1 MNCTRKLKMMKA
13 WYLFLLI
20 VMLTGLHFKSYHVNP
35 VPQRPNILFCVADDW
50 SGDHASIY
58 GDKTVITPTF
68 DRMAKEGVLF
78 KRAFCA
84 SPSCSPS
91 RAAILTGQYPHRLE
105 EGGNLWGSLSMRYPN
120 YAQLLEAQGYLVGMS
135 RKGWGPGNDTIGG
148 YKHNPAGQRYS
159 NFEEFYAKKSPNQP
173 FCYWFGSTDP
183 HRPYE
188 RGTGE
193 KSGLKIE
200 TVQVPACFPDVPEIR
215 QDILD
220 YYFEVQRFDKE
231 ISEIISFLEQKGD
244 LDNTIVVI
252 TSDNGMPF
260 PRAKANLYDLGTK
273 MPLVI
278 SWKSRIKGGRLVN
291 EMVNLIDLAP
301 TFLEAA
307 SVKVPQEMSGKSL
320 LSLLEGKRKENL
332 EKVQFLERERHA
344 YVRPN
349 NLGYPSRGVRTNQFL
364 YIANFQPDRYP
375 AGNPEFVYVVGEY
388 GDCDN
393 SPTKSYMIEN
403 KNKPEVAK
411 LYALAFEKRPE
422 EELYDLEKDP
432 AQLYNVAENP
442 AYSKELDKLRKM
454 LRKWQKQT
462 HDPRYINPHDT
473 RWDNF
478 PYYGGGGKV
487 D

>member
-1 MNCTRKLKMMKA
+1 MKT
-13 WYLFLLI
+13 LCLCLLLA
-20 VMLTGLHFKSYHVNP
+20 MLTGLHFKPQNANP
-35 VPQRPNILFCVADDW
+35 IIKQPNILFCIADDW

-58 GDKTVITPTF
+58 GDKTVSTPTF

-78 KRAFCA
+78 RRAFCA

-91 RAAILTGQYPHRLE
+91 RASILTGQYPHRLE
-105 EGGNLWGSLSMRYPN
+105 EGGNLWGSLSVRYPN
-120 YAQLLEAQGYLVGMS
+120 YTQLLEKQGYLVGIS

-148 YKHNPAGQRYS
+148 YRHNPAGQRYS

-188 RGTGE
+188 KGAGE
-193 KSGLKIE
+193 KIGLKIE
-200 TVQVPACFPDVPEIR
+200 SVQVPACFPDVPEVR
-215 QDILD
+215 RDILD

-231 ISEIISFLEQKGD
+231 VGEIIQFLEHKGE
-244 LDNTIVVI
+244 LENTIVVI

-278 SWKSRIKGGRLVN
+278 TWKARIKGGKVIN

-301 TFLEAA
+301 TFLEA
-307 SVKVPQEMSGKSL
+307 SGLKVPKEMSGKSL

-349 NLGYPSRGVRTNQFL
+349 NLGYPSRAVRTNQFL
-364 YIANFQPDRYP
+364 YIANFQADRYP
-375 AGNPEFVYVVGEY
+375 AGNPV
-388 GDCDN
+388 
-393 SPTKSYMIEN
+393 
-403 KNKPEVAK
+403 
-411 LYALAFEKRPE
+411 
-422 EELYDLEKDP
+422 
-432 AQLYNVAENP
+432 
-442 AYSKELDKLRKM
+442 
-454 LRKWQKQT
+454 
-462 HDPRYINPHDT
+462 
-473 RWDNF
+473 
-478 PYYGGGGKV
+478 
-487 D
+487 